1 MQGNTIH
8 NGRVDLQVLAPMF
21 DGMGK
26 RSSEFV
32 AGADSKACLWLSALP
47 FAAVFPASFT
57 KLAFRTS
64 CFMPSVARLMTAALM
79 QAMRVETSPG
89 HVESAVM
96 LLVDM
101 ESASAEMRLSA
112 IARRYPLHTIMF
124 AQDGS
129 LLIANRAALEA
140 FQLNASGAP
149 LPLQTS
155 LTPMH

>member
-1 MQGNTIH
+1 
-8 NGRVDLQVLAPMF
+8 
-21 DGMGK
+21 
-26 RSSEFV
+26 
-32 AGADSKACLWLSALP
+32 
-47 FAAVFPASFT
+47 
-57 KLAFRTS
+57 
-64 CFMPSVARLMTAALM
+64 MTAALM
-79 QAMRVETSPG
+79 QAIRVETSPG

-149 LPLQTS
+149 LAPPDLPHPARS
-155 LTPMH
+155 PCIDTPVPNSCCLLSVTDH

>member
-1 MQGNTIH
+1 
-8 NGRVDLQVLAPMF
+8 
-21 DGMGK
+21 
-26 RSSEFV
+26 
-32 AGADSKACLWLSALP
+32 
-47 FAAVFPASFT
+47 
-57 KLAFRTS
+57 
-64 CFMPSVARLMTAALM
+64 MTAALM
-79 QAMRVETSPG
+79 QAIRVETSPG

-149 LPLQTS
+149 PPLQTS
-155 LTPMH
+155 LTPHATHALTHLSPIVAACCLLQTIEHAKLSYRLITSKS